1 MRHAMKAGAVLLLLP
16 LLTGC
21 ATEPPI
27 IQVQTVLL
35 APPPEM
41 MMCRDEPPVPGDVT
55 SVEIAEYVLD
65 LVDAGQN
72 CRDAIASISR
82 WVAENKGAGNDRP

>member
-1 MRHAMKAGAVLLLLP
+1 MRHAMIAGAVLLLLP

-21 ATEPPI
+21 ETGPPI

-41 MMCRDEPPVPGDVT
+41 MTCRDEPPVPADVT

-65 LVDAGQN
+65 LVDAGQS
-72 CRDAIASISR
+72 CRDAVATISR
-82 WVAENKGAGNDRP
+82 WVAENKEPENDRP